1 MDEAEFDKYALAY
14 EDQHRANIAIT
25 GEEPSYF
32 AKYKIRLFSEWATP
46 KPGRIVDFGSGIG
59 NSIPHFRNYFAGS
72 ALTCADISQKS
83 SGLRRQTVS
92 RPGTDAQD
100 QCRRDSRA

>member
-32 AKYKIRLFSEWATP
+32 AEYKVRLFSEVELSISDRVSEIRSRT
-46 KPGRIVDFGSGIG
+46 SG
-59 NSIPHFRNYFAGS
+59 
-72 ALTCADISQKS
+72 TTSQDLS
-83 SGLRRQTVS
+83 
-92 RPGTDAQD
+92 
-100 QCRRDSRA
+100 